1 MINHALRFL
10 KSKFI
15 AKWLHSMLR
24 FEKKKI
30 KFCPLINLRFS
41 MTREITQDDA
51 TCGQLVVFIYA
62 DYHYGFF
69 SCWFLL
75 GISTHADSQDIFL
88 IISIAY
94 GSWICCWNSEQI
106 RGTPFSLLYTKQHT
120 FALPFLPIP
129 SLLNESR

>member
-1 MINHALRFL
+1 MYFGRQLQKKIKVHVYVFSKPLINHALRFL

-30 KFCPLINLRFS
+30 KFGPLINLRFF

-69 SCWFLL
+69 SC
-75 GISTHADSQDIFL
+75 
-88 IISIAY
+88 
-94 GSWICCWNSEQI
+94 
-106 RGTPFSLLYTKQHT
+106 
-120 FALPFLPIP
+120 
-129 SLLNESR
+129 